1 MRTVA
6 IALAA
11 AALAACSSPAPSPT
25 SGFGGDGKPDAGDAS
40 DAGPTLDA
48 GATSDA
54 GPVADAGS
62 SEDGGSAGDAGSG
75 LDGGASSDA
84 GAPADAGAAD
94 AGVDAGPADA
104 GPADGGPADGGADAG
119 PPAHG
124 WVISAEETFEALT
137 MPTPAWQPDWVP
149 DDGPFADHGLF
160 FQKQGVTPPAA
171 YRISAPFGAAD
182 WLTAE
187 SYTRSPARTFA
198 QLASIVVDPADPTN
212 HVLKIAS
219 PQHTDATVI
228 RPSQPLPLKYRVS
241 VKVGFADYGD
251 GKPKPGLNGYHAA
264 ATAEP
269 WSTADA
275 TAQNGFYWLAI
286 LDSQPRPH
294 NNTWIHQH
302 RKVVMDSD
310 NNTPPWMQIYDGNG
324 FKTSGEH
331 PLMIIALDG
340 AGAGTDL
347 TGKPF
352 LSYSAGAWQPSGAIR
367 AVDSYLPGEWY
378 RATIERDGNAFTF
391 EVSGKFQYGGQQTYR
406 ASIDAA
412 ANCVF
417 HYNRP
422 GETASPRCIDER
434 SPASLGP
441 GYPSWPASGGW
452 VDWFMLGDPHSNYY
466 EGSVLYDDLRLEVWR
481 D

>member
-1 MRTVA
+1 MRHLLP
-6 IALAA
+6 ALLLAC
-11 AALAACSSPAPSPT
+11 LAACASPSATGGAADSTDKADSGSSA
-25 SGFGGDGKPDAGDAS
+25 DVDAGTSA
-40 DAGPTLDA
+40 DA
-48 GATSDA
+48 GADA
-54 GPVADAGS
+54 GTTADAGAAADAGTS
-62 SEDGGSAGDAGSG
+62 GDAGTSV
-75 LDGGASSDA
+75 DA
-84 GAPADAGAAD
+84 GTQADAGAAD
-94 AGVDAGPADA
+94 AGHGQDS
-104 GPADGGPADGGADAG
+104 DGGADAG
-119 PPAHG
+119 STDGGPTAGLDAGPG
-124 WVISAEETFEALT
+124 WVVAHEETFETLS
-137 MPTPAWQPDWVP
+137 MPAGTFVTDPVP

-160 FQKQGVTPPAA
+160 FQKQGVVPPKA
-171 YRISAPFGAAD
+171 YRATVPFGASS

-187 SYTRSPARTFA
+187 SYTRSTSRAFSE
-198 QLASIVVDPADPTN
+198 LASVVVDPADPTN

-219 PQHTDATVI
+219 PAHTDATVV
-228 RPSQPLPLKYRVS
+228 RPSAPLPLKYRVS
-241 VKVGFADYGD
+241 VRVGFADFGD
-251 GKPKPGLNGYHAA
+251 GKPKPGLNGYKAA

-269 WSTADA
+269 WSSADA

-310 NNTPPWMQIYDGNG
+310 NNTPPWMEIYDGAG
-324 FKTSGEH
+324 FKVSGEH

-340 AGAGTDL
+340 AGQGTDL

-352 LSYSAGAWQPSGAIR
+352 LSYSNGAWQPSGAIR

-378 RATIERDGNAFTF
+378 RATIERNGDVFTF

-422 GETASPRCIDER
+422 GESARGRCIDET

-452 VDWFMLGDPHSNYY
+452 ADWFQLGDPHNNYY